1 MCWELMRWSGKMRGI
16 WGKPFPHC
24 ICILEYNKTLK
35 WAVLGNWAFWMV
47 FVSLL
52 AVSCHSVPLSACP
65 LLATPVRPPHP
76 PTPTLSIKTPLFV
89 FNLCVMEA
97 PDRQCAPNILDSFLI
112 PDYPLLIPRLRSQS
126 FHLICWDLFA
136 VFGFV
141 LLRSDFLCILFS
153 LNCIQNK
160 CCRLWHGRIYLFKH
174 AHPAD
179 TSTDCTTQP

>member
-1 MCWELMRWSGKMRGI
+1 ML
-16 WGKPFPHC
+16 
-24 ICILEYNKTLK
+24 ICLP
-35 WAVLGNWAFWMV
+35 
-47 FVSLL
+47 VSLMCSL
-52 AVSCHSVPLSACP
+52 GPMTFCFQGPNRQLIP
-65 LLATPVRPPHP
+65 LLIFLSGATLPNSEQMKRCWLCNIAAHP

-160 CCRLWHGRIYLFKH
+160 CCRL
-174 AHPAD
+174 
-179 TSTDCTTQP
+179 